1 MFDLYDIH
9 LLGLL
14 GHGVAPLQQQTYI
27 ILFIAIVVRQRLE
40 AQKKRVSKT
49 HTECV
54 RTYERKTK
62 CLLVLYGINC
72 WVEVI

>member
-40 AQKKRVSKT
+40 AQKREFQKHIRSAY
-49 HTECV
+49 V
-54 RTYERKTK
+54 RTKK
-62 CLLVLYGINC
+62 K
-72 WVEVI
+72 